1 MNFSEDITIGEIAA
15 EDYRSTKI
23 FNRYGIDFCCRGGKT
38 LREAA
43 EEHQID
49 SAELIRQIEEILE
62 EKEENQTD
70 FNNWS
75 LDILADYI
83 VKTHHKY
90 TEEQT
95 SVLKPYLQKLIEV
108 HGNEHPELNEINTL
122 FLKVAGEMA
131 AHMKKEEIILFP
143 FIKKVV
149 KAQQSN
155 EKLEASLSRM
165 ENPVN
170 MMIHDHSEQGENFK
184 QIRKITKNYTLP
196 ADACQTYELTYR
208 LLSELEKDLH
218 KHIHLENNILFPKA
232 VELSKTWLIPSN

>member
-23 FNRYGIDFCCRGGKT
+23 FNQYGIDFCCKGAKT
-38 LREAA
+38 LKEAA
-43 EEHQID
+43 EENNINPE
-49 SAELIRQIEEILE
+49 ELISQIEEAVQ
-62 EKEENQTD
+62 EKEKDLQD
-70 FNNWS
+70 FKNWS
-75 LDILADYI
+75 LDKLADYI

-108 HGNEHPELNEINTL
+108 HGKEHPELYEINEL
-122 FLKVAGEMA
+122 FQKVAGEMA

-149 KAQQSN
+149 RAQEAG
-155 EKLEASLSRM
+155 EKLEAAFSRI

-170 MMIHDHSEQGENFK
+170 MMIHDHSDQGENFK
-184 QIRKITKNYTLP
+184 QIRAITGDYTLP

-232 VELSKTWLIPSN
+232 LEMSKVWLIPSN